1 VTHIADETKRRTSV
15 NLARALHRSPTLSSS
30 GLQERMFSLLFRGL
44 VYPQIWEDPVID
56 MDALAIRKDDHIVAI
71 ASGGCN
77 ALSYLC
83 AQPTRVTAVDLNG
96 AHVALVRLKQAA
108 ALHLPDYRAFH
119 TFFADAASRE
129 NIEVYNSILAPA
141 LDTGSR
147 TYWDARTMTGR
158 RRITQFSRGFYRFG
172 LLGAFI
178 RAAHVIARLHGVDPR
193 ELLKA
198 PDRAAQRTFFENRL
212 SPLVNKPL
220 VRWLS
225 RRPAALYGLGIPP
238 KQYHALA
245 ADRGGDIAA
254 VLRDR
259 LERLA
264 CGFDLSDNYFAWQ
277 AFGRAYAPGPDA
289 PLPPY
294 LERNNFALLRKTADR
309 LDVRHES
316 MTDFLRSS
324 PPASVDCVALLDAQD
339 WMCPKELN
347 DLWTQITRVA
357 RPGARVVF
365 RTAANELL
373 LPGNVDATVLKHWR
387 RDDAR
392 SDALHGRDRSAIYG
406 AFHLYRLDSDS

>member
-1 VTHIADETKRRTSV
+1 MTHIADETKRRTSV

-56 MDALAIRKDDHIVAI
+56 MDALAIRRDDHIVAI

-96 AHVALVRLKQAA
+96 AHVALVRLKQTA
-108 ALHLPDYRAFH
+108 ALHLPDYRAFR
-119 TFFADAASRE
+119 TFFANAASRE
-129 NIEVYNSILAPA
+129 NIVAYDSILAPA
-141 LDTGSR
+141 LDTGAR
-147 TYWDARTMTGR
+147 AYWDARTITGR

-178 RAAHVIARLHGVDPR
+178 RTAHVIARLHGVDPR

-212 SPLVNKPL
+212 SPLVDKPL

-264 CGFDLSDNYFAWQ
+264 CGFDLNDNYFAWQ

-294 LERNNFALLRKTADR
+294 LERNNFPLLRKTADR

-339 WMCPKELN
+339 WMGPKELN

-357 RPGARVVF
+357 RPGARVIF
-365 RTAANELL
+365 RTAANEPL
-373 LPGNVDATVLKHWR
+373 LPGNVDANVLKHWR

-392 SDALHGRDRSAIYG
+392 SEALHGRDRSAIYG
-406 AFHLYRLDSDS
+406 AFHLYRLDSAA